1 METPEQTRPQ
11 RPLRLCRLRRRI
23 QHLWVADALYP
34 LAAALQALTQ
44 KLRRRFRRNSRR
56 SRLTKAKKRALQ
68 RFMAHLATTQHPT
81 LKTRIIPT
89 EERITGCLWGL
100 MCGDALGA
108 PIEFKSPAALAEH
121 YPQGVHGMVQGWGST
136 ARLVPGEIT
145 DDSEMAIAL
154 LESLV
159 REGGFFPERVLTA
172 YREWLAADP
181 ADVGV
186 TIYNALATE
195 QYDPE
200 SQANGALMRVA
211 PLAMWGALHPEAD
224 VLSAAVLDARLTH
237 IHPQCSVANAV
248 YTGAVRDALCGL
260 PRRRIYE
267 NALKRAEISPDIH
280 AVLLA
285 AAEAEPTYRPF
296 GGWLRHALQ
305 AAFYWLLHAESYEQ
319 ALCAIVNRLGDP
331 DTNGAIAGALLGA
344 YFGINGIPAEW
355 RQTVL
360 TAPTGRPERYS
371 PRRAAELTEQL
382 LANAPA
388 TGRRGD
394 L

>member
-1 METPEQTRPQ
+1 MTECPRPSFAP
-11 RPLRLCRLRRRI
+11 RLRRLRRRL
-23 QHLWVADALYP
+23 QHLWVADALHP
-34 LAAALQALTQ
+34 LAVAVRGLGN
-44 KLRRRFRRNSRR
+44 KLRKRFRRNRR
-56 SRLTKAKKRALQ
+56 RGLLTQVKRRTLRLVFADTTTIPYPTQKRQ
-68 RFMAHLATTQHPT
+68 M
-81 LKTRIIPT
+81 IPLD
-89 EERITGCLWGL
+89 ERIKGCLWGL

-108 PIEFKSPAALAEH
+108 PVEFKSPAALAAR

-159 REGGFFPERVLTA
+159 QEGGFDPARVRTA

-181 ADVGV
+181 ADVGI
-186 TIYNALATE
+186 TIYNALAME
-195 QYDPE
+195 QYNPD

-211 PLAMWGALHPEAD
+211 PLAMWGVLHPETD
-224 VLSAAVLDARLTH
+224 VRIAAVQDARITH
-237 IHPQCSVANAV
+237 INPQCSVANAV
-248 YTGAVRDALCGL
+248 YIGAVRDALLGRS
-260 PRRRIYE
+260 RRSIYE
-267 NALKRAEISPDIH
+267 AALKQAEVSPDIH
-280 AVLLA
+280 GVLLA
-285 AAEAEPTYRPF
+285 AAESEPAYLPN

-344 YFGINGIPAEW
+344 YFGRNGIPAEW

-360 TAPTGRPERYS
+360 NAETGRPERYS
-371 PRRAAELTEQL
+371 PRYAAALTEQL
-382 LANAPA
+382 LASAD
-388 TGRRGD
+388 R
-394 L
+394 

>member
-1 METPEQTRPQ
+1 METHEQKHPQ
-11 RPLRLCRLRRRI
+11 RHLRLRRLCRRM

-34 LAAALQALTQ
+34 LTVAVRGLGQ
-44 KLRRRFRRNSRR
+44 KLRKSFRRNRRR
-56 SRLTKAKKRALQ
+56 SLLTKATKRTLRLFVADS
-68 RFMAHLATTQHPT
+68 ATSQHPT
-81 LKTRIIPT
+81 EKTPMIPS
-89 EERITGCLWGL
+89 EERIKGCLWGL

-108 PIEFKSPAALAEH
+108 PVEFKSPAALAAH
-121 YPQGVHGMVQGWGST
+121 YPQGVHGMVQGWGNT

-159 REGGFFPERVLTA
+159 QEGGFDPACVRTA
-172 YREWLAADP
+172 YVEWLAADP
-181 ADVGV
+181 ADVGM

-195 QYDPE
+195 QYNPD

-211 PLAMWGALHPEAD
+211 PLAVWGVLHPETD
-224 VLSAAVLDARLTH
+224 VRIAAVQDARLTH
-237 IHPQCSVANAV
+237 IHPLCSVANAV
-248 YTGAVRDALCGL
+248 YIGAVRDALLGHS
-260 PRRRIYE
+260 RRSIYAA
-267 NALKRAEISPDIH
+267 ALKLSEVSPDLR

-285 AAEAEPTYRPF
+285 AAESEPAYRPN
-296 GGWLRHALQ
+296 GGWLCHALQ

-344 YFGINGIPAEW
+344 YFGLNGIPAEW

-360 TAPTGRPERYS
+360 NARTGRPERYS
-371 PRRAAELTEQL
+371 PRHAAELVEQL
-382 LANAPA
+382 LAN
-388 TGRRGD
+388 
-394 L
+394 